1 MCIGNVRL
9 EYLSTLT
16 SLLVFL
22 QAVPLIET
30 WGVKIPDPV
39 ATFQSIDT
47 DHGGMILFAEFA
59 DWALKM
65 SLGLPVHKYTYLLNN
80 I

>member
-1 MCIGNVRL
+1 M
-9 EYLSTLT
+9 ES
-16 SLLVFL
+16 
-22 QAVPLIET
+22 

-39 ATFQSIDT
+39 ATFRSIDT

-65 SLGLPVHKYTYLLNN
+65 SLDLPDDDDFDDSALHNK
-80 I
+80 